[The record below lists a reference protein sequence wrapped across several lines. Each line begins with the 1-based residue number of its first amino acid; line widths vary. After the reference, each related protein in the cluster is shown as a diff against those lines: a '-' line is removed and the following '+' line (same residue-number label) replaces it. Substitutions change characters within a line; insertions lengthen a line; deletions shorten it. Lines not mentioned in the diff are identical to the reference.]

1 MATPR
6 IVTAVAN
13 FLAAVKNNVR
23 PAIVHEQITLAAGA
37 TKDYSLPTIL
47 GATWN
52 LYDVKSVIISAKI
65 KDVDVGSPTT
75 NFFIN
80 AEPLIITGINDAGVV
95 RIANAH
101 NASLIVHVTIIKPSK
116 TLS

>member
-6 IVTAVAN
+6 IVTAVVN
-13 FLAAVKNNVR
+13 YLAAVKNSVR

-37 TKDYSLPTIL
+37 NKDYNL
-47 GATWN
+47 ATLLN
-52 LYDVKSVIISAKI
+52 GQHALYDVKSVIVSAKI
-65 KDVDVGSPTT
+65 KDVDAGSPTT

-80 AEPLIITGINDAGVV
+80 AEPLIITGVNDAGLI

-116 TLS
+116 ILP